1 MNMKDK
7 ELIHEHTHHAIEKRL
22 SEKTKPSY
30 LGDFML
36 GSIDGL
42 VTTFAVIA
50 GVAGAHLQLEVALI
64 LGVSNLVA
72 DGFSMAVSNFFRSKS
87 DQEIIEK
94 ARQIEKQHIELIPEG
109 EREEVRQIFK
119 AKGFSGEILDNI
131 VTTITSD
138 EKRWIDTMLVEE
150 LGLRIENPHPLKSAL
165 ATFVS
170 FCSVGLI
177 PLLPLLASY
186 LIEVPHI
193 YILSGGMT
201 FITFY
206 LLGFFKGRYL
216 DLGHSPLISG
226 LETLFL
232 GGGAATLAYGIGY
245 FIKMV
250 L

>member
-1 MNMKDK
+1 M
-7 ELIHEHTHHAIEKRL
+7 HEHTHHAIQKRL
-22 SEKTKPSY
+22 SEKAQPSY

-50 GVAGAHLQLEVALI
+50 GVVGARLQLEVALI
-64 LGVSNLVA
+64 LGVANLVA

-94 ARQIEKQHIELIPEG
+94 ARQMEKKHIELIPEG
-109 EREEVRQIFK
+109 EKEEVRQIFK
-119 AKGFSGEILDNI
+119 AKGFEGVTLDNI
-131 VTTITSD
+131 VKTITSD

-165 ATFVS
+165 ATFIS
-170 FCSVGLI
+170 FCFVGVI

-186 LIEVPHI
+186 FIEIPKI
-193 YILSGGMT
+193 YTVSAVMT

-206 LLGFFKGRYL
+206 LLGYFKGRYL
-216 DLGHSPLISG
+216 DLGHPPLISG
-226 LETLFL
+226 FETLFL
-232 GGGAATLAYGIGY
+232 GGGAATLAYAIGH
-245 FIKMV
+245 FIKMI